1 MSPIR
6 NKILQLFRSKKLNVF
21 VLFFI
26 ISLTILILSKLSQNY
41 QGSLVFKVK
50 PINVKETQVIL
61 NDSSNQLNITLDT
74 YGFKWL
80 RYAVS
85 KPIVEVDLES
95 DVILKDSIL
104 IWTEKK
110 GFSNIS
116 KQFGKDIKVININPD
131 SLVFR
136 YDINQ
141 VKKVPV
147 KADLDVSFL
156 QGFNTLDSIKV
167 TPDSIKLIGPA
178 SLLKSIDFIK
188 TKHKSFSDL
197 KGNVDK
203 TIQLVVDS
211 ISNEVKVESN
221 MVQFHLEVSKFTEGI
236 VTLPVTIVNVPE
248 DVKIN
253 YFPKQITVKYATT
266 INDFNSISEEDFKVE
281 CDYTNS
287 KNKSYLIPKIVAS
300 PKNVKNIRLQEQ
312 QIEFIITQQ

>member
-41 QGSLVFKVK
+41 QGTLVFKVK
-50 PINVKETQVIL
+50 PTNIKETQVIL

-136 YDINQ
+136 YNLWTNCQCCRRLKIY
-141 VKKVPV
+141 
-147 KADLDVSFL
+147 
-156 QGFNTLDSIKV
+156 
-167 TPDSIKLIGPA
+167 
-178 SLLKSIDFIK
+178 SL
-188 TKHKSFSDL
+188 
-197 KGNVDK
+197 
-203 TIQLVVDS
+203 
-211 ISNEVKVESN
+211 
-221 MVQFHLEVSKFTEGI
+221 
-236 VTLPVTIVNVPE
+236 
-248 DVKIN
+248 
-253 YFPKQITVKYATT
+253 
-266 INDFNSISEEDFKVE
+266 
-281 CDYTNS
+281 C
-287 KNKSYLIPKIVAS
+287 YLIYTYKIYVLY
-300 PKNVKNIRLQEQ
+300 KNYINIFTIYLLL
-312 QIEFIITQQ
+312 

>member
-41 QGSLVFKVK
+41 QGTLVFKVK
-50 PINVKETQVIL
+50 PIKVKETQVIL

-95 DVILKDSIL
+95 DVILKDTIL

-116 KQFGKDIKVININPD
+116 KQFGKDVKVININPD

-141 VKKVPV
+141 IKKVPV

-203 TIQLVVDS
+203 PIQLVVDS
-211 ISNEVKVESN
+211 ISDEVKVESN
-221 MVQFHLEVSKFTEGI
+221 IVQFHLEVSKFTEGV

-281 CDYTNS
+281 CDYANS

>member
-41 QGSLVFKVK
+41 QGTLVFKVK
-50 PINVKETQVIL
+50 PTNVKETQVIL
-61 NDSSNQLNITLDT
+61 NDSSNQLNVTLDT

-80 RYAVS
+80 RYAIS
-85 KPIVEVDLES
+85 KPVVEVDLES

-136 YDINQ
+136 YDVNQ

-147 KADLDVSFL
+147 KADLDVSFF
-156 QGFNTLDSIKV
+156 QGFNTLDSVKV

-203 TIQLVVDS
+203 PIQLVVDS
-211 ISNEVKVESN
+211 ISDEVKVESN

-281 CDYTNS
+281 CDYANS

>member
-41 QGSLVFKVK
+41 QGTLVFKVK
-50 PINVKETQVIL
+50 PTNVKETQVIL
-61 NDSSNQLNITLDT
+61 NDSSNQLNVTLDT

-80 RYAVS
+80 RYAIS
-85 KPIVEVDLES
+85 KPVVEVDLES

-136 YDINQ
+136 YDVNQ

-147 KADLDVSFL
+147 KADFDVSFF
-156 QGFNTLDSIKV
+156 QGFNTLDSVKV
-167 TPDSIKLIGPA
+167 KPDSIKLIGPA
-178 SLLKSIDFIK
+178 SLLKKINFIK
-188 TKHKSFSDL
+188 TKHKTFSDL
-197 KGNVDK
+197 KANVDK
-203 TIQLVVDS
+203 PIQLVVDS
-211 ISNEVKVESN
+211 ISDEVKVESN
-221 MVQFHLEVSKFTEGI
+221 MVQFHLEVSKFTEGV

-248 DVKIN
+248 GIKIN
-253 YFPKQITVKYATT
+253 YFPKQITVKYATA
-266 INDFNSISEEDFKVE
+266 INNFNSISNEDFKVE
-281 CDYTNS
+281 CDYANS
-287 KNKSYLIPKIVAS
+287 KNKSYLIPKIVAK

>member
-41 QGSLVFKVK
+41 QGTLVFKVK
-50 PINVKETQVIL
+50 PTNIKETQVIL

-178 SLLKSIDFIK
+178 SLLKKINFIK
-188 TKHKSFSDL
+188 TKHKTFSDL
-197 KGNVDK
+197 KANVDK
-203 TIQLVVDS
+203 PIQLVVDS
-211 ISNEVKVESN
+211 ISDEVKVESN
-221 MVQFHLEVSKFTEGI
+221 MVQFHLEVSKFTEGV

-248 DVKIN
+248 GIKIN

-281 CDYTNS
+281 CDYANS

>member
-1 MSPIR
+1 MSPLK
-6 NKILQLFRSKKLNVF
+6 NKMLQLFRSKKLNVF

-41 QGSLVFKVK
+41 QGTLVFKVK
-50 PINVKETQVIL
+50 PINVKDTQVIL
-61 NDSSNQLNITLDT
+61 NDSLNQLNVTIDT
-74 YGFKWL
+74 YGFEWL
-80 RYAVS
+80 RYAIS
-85 KPIVEVDLES
+85 KPVVEVDLES
-95 DVILKDSIL
+95 DVILIDSIL

-147 KADLDVSFL
+147 KVDLDVSFL
-156 QGFNTLDSIKV
+156 QGFNTLDSLKV

-178 SLLKSIDFIK
+178 SLLKSINFIK
-188 TKHKSFSDL
+188 TKHKTFSDL

-203 TIQLVVDS
+203 TIQLVMDG
-211 ISNEVKVESN
+211 ISDDVKVESN
-221 MVQFHLEVSKFTEGI
+221 TVQFHLEVSKFTEGI
-236 VTLPVTIVNVPE
+236 VTLPVAIVNVPE

-253 YFPKQITVKYATT
+253 YFPKQVTVKYATT

-281 CDYTNS
+281 CDYANS
-287 KNKSYLIPKIVAS
+287 KNNSYLIPKIVAS

>member
-41 QGSLVFKVK
+41 QGTLVFKVK
-50 PINVKETQVIL
+50 PTNVKETQVIL
-61 NDSSNQLNITLDT
+61 NDSSNQLNVTLDT

-80 RYAVS
+80 RYAIS
-85 KPIVEVDLES
+85 KPVVEVDLES

-136 YDINQ
+136 YDVNQ

-147 KADLDVSFL
+147 KADLDVSFF
-156 QGFNTLDSIKV
+156 QGFNTLDSVKV
-167 TPDSIKLIGPA
+167 KPDSIKLIGPA
-178 SLLKSIDFIK
+178 SLLKKINFIK
-188 TKHKSFSDL
+188 TKHKTFSDL
-197 KGNVDK
+197 KANVDK
-203 TIQLVVDS
+203 PIQLVVDS
-211 ISNEVKVESN
+211 ISDEVKVESN
-221 MVQFHLEVSKFTEGI
+221 MVQFHLEVSKFTEGV

-248 DVKIN
+248 GIKIN
-253 YFPKQITVKYATT
+253 YFPKQITVKYATA
-266 INDFNSISEEDFKVE
+266 INNFNSISNEDFKVE
-281 CDYTNS
+281 CDYANS
-287 KNKSYLIPKIVAS
+287 KNKSYLIPKIVAK

>member
-50 PINVKETQVIL
+50 PTNIKETQVIL

-85 KPIVEVDLES
+85 KPIVEVNLES

-147 KADLDVSFL
+147 KVDLDVSFL

-203 TIQLVVDS
+203 PIQLVVDS
-211 ISNEVKVESN
+211 ISDEVKVESN
-221 MVQFHLEVSKFTEGI
+221 IVQFHLEVSKFTEGV

-281 CDYTNS
+281 CDYANS

>member
-136 YDINQ
+136 YDVNQ
-141 VKKVPV
+141 IKKVPV

-203 TIQLVVDS
+203 PIQLVVDS
-211 ISNEVKVESN
+211 ISDEVKVESN
-221 MVQFHLEVSKFTEGI
+221 IVQFHLEVSKFTEGV

-281 CDYTNS
+281 CDYANS

>member
-1 MSPIR
+1 M
-6 NKILQLFRSKKLNVF
+6 
-21 VLFFI
+21 
-26 ISLTILILSKLSQNY
+26 
-41 QGSLVFKVK
+41 
-50 PINVKETQVIL
+50 
-61 NDSSNQLNITLDT
+61 
-74 YGFKWL
+74 
-80 RYAVS
+80 
-85 KPIVEVDLES
+85 
-95 DVILKDSIL
+95 
-104 IWTEKK
+104 
-110 GFSNIS
+110 
-116 KQFGKDIKVININPD
+116 ININPD

-136 YDINQ
+136 YDVNQ

-147 KADLDVSFL
+147 KADLDVSFF
-156 QGFNTLDSIKV
+156 QGFNTLDSVKV

-203 TIQLVVDS
+203 PIQLVVDS
-211 ISNEVKVESN
+211 ISDEVKVESN

-281 CDYTNS
+281 CDYANS

>member
-41 QGSLVFKVK
+41 QGTLVFKVK
-50 PINVKETQVIL
+50 PTNIKETQVIL

-95 DVILKDSIL
+95 NVILKDSIL

-178 SLLKSIDFIK
+178 SLLKSIDFIQ

-203 TIQLVVDS
+203 PIQLVVDS
-211 ISNEVKVESN
+211 ISDEVKIESN
-221 MVQFHLEVSKFTEGI
+221 MVQFHLEVSKFTEG
-236 VTLPVTIVNVPE
+236 VVMLPLTIVNVPE

-281 CDYTNS
+281 CDYANS

>member
-41 QGSLVFKVK
+41 QGTLVFKVK
-50 PINVKETQVIL
+50 PTNIKETQVIL
-61 NDSSNQLNITLDT
+61 NDSSNQLSITLDT

-178 SLLKSIDFIK
+178 SLLKKINFIK
-188 TKHKSFSDL
+188 TKHKTFSDL
-197 KGNVDK
+197 KANVDK
-203 TIQLVVDS
+203 PIQLVVDS
-211 ISNEVKVESN
+211 ISDEVKVESN
-221 MVQFHLEVSKFTEGI
+221 MVQFHLEVSKFTEGV

-248 DVKIN
+248 GIKIN

-281 CDYTNS
+281 CDYANS

>member
-1 MSPIR
+1 MSPIK
-6 NKILQLFRSKKLNVF
+6 NKISQLFKSKKLNVF

-41 QGSLVFKVK
+41 QGTLVFKVK
-50 PINVKETQVIL
+50 PTNAKETQVIL
-61 NDSSNQLNITLDT
+61 NDTSNQLKITLDT

-197 KGNVDK
+197 KGNIDK
-203 TIQLVVDS
+203 PIQLVVDS
-211 ISNEVKVESN
+211 ISDEVKVESN
-221 MVQFHLEVSKFTEGI
+221 IVQFHLEVSKFTEGV

-253 YFPKQITVKYATT
+253 YFPKQITVKYATA
-266 INDFNSISEEDFKVE
+266 INDFNSISKEDFKVE
-281 CDYTNS
+281 CNYANS
-287 KNKSYLIPKIVAS
+287 KNKSYLIPKIVAK
-300 PKNVKNIRLQEQ
+300 PKNVKNIKLQEQ

>member
-41 QGSLVFKVK
+41 QGTLVFKVK
-50 PINVKETQVIL
+50 PTNIKETQVIL

-178 SLLKSIDFIK
+178 SLLKGIDFIK

-203 TIQLVVDS
+203 PIQLVVDS
-211 ISNEVKVESN
+211 ISDEVKVESN
-221 MVQFHLEVSKFTEGI
+221 IVQFHLEVSKFTEGV
-236 VTLPVTIVNVPE
+236 VTLPVTILNVPE

-281 CDYTNS
+281 CDYANS
-287 KNKSYLIPKIVAS
+287 KNRSYLIPKIVAS

>member
-1 MSPIR
+1 MSPIK
-6 NKILQLFRSKKLNVF
+6 NKISQLFKSKKLNVF

-41 QGSLVFKVK
+41 QGTLVFKVK
-50 PINVKETQVIL
+50 PTNAKETQVIL
-61 NDSSNQLNITLDT
+61 NDTSNQLKITLDT

-178 SLLKSIDFIK
+178 SLLKDIHFIK

-203 TIQLVVDS
+203 PIQLVVDS
-211 ISNEVKVESN
+211 ISDEVKVESN
-221 MVQFHLEVSKFTEGI
+221 MVQFHLEVSKFTEGV

-248 DVKIN
+248 GIKIN

-281 CDYTNS
+281 CDYANS

>member
-41 QGSLVFKVK
+41 QGTLVFKVK
-50 PINVKETQVIL
+50 PTNVKETQVIL
-61 NDSSNQLNITLDT
+61 NDSSNQLNVTLDT

-80 RYAVS
+80 RYAIS
-85 KPIVEVDLES
+85 KPVVEVDLES

-136 YDINQ
+136 YDVNQ

-147 KADLDVSFL
+147 KADLDVSFF
-156 QGFNTLDSIKV
+156 QGFNTLDSVKV

-203 TIQLVVDS
+203 PIQLVVDS
-211 ISNEVKVESN
+211 ISDEVKVESN
-221 MVQFHLEVSKFTEGI
+221 MVQFHLEVSKFTEGV

-266 INDFNSISEEDFKVE
+266 INDFNSISKEDFKVE
-281 CDYTNS
+281 CDYANS
-287 KNKSYLIPKIVAS
+287 KNKSYLIPKIVAK

>member
-1 MSPIR
+1 MSPLK
-6 NKILQLFRSKKLNVF
+6 NKMLQLFRSKKLNVF

-41 QGSLVFKVK
+41 QGTLVFKVK
-50 PINVKETQVIL
+50 PINVKDTQVIL
-61 NDSSNQLNITLDT
+61 NDSLNQLNVTIDT
-74 YGFKWL
+74 YGFEWL
-80 RYAVS
+80 RYAIS
-85 KPIVEVDLES
+85 KPVVEVDLES

-141 VKKVPV
+141 VKKVHV
-147 KADLDVSFL
+147 KVDLDVSFL
-156 QGFNTLDSIKV
+156 QGFNTLDSLKV

-178 SLLKSIDFIK
+178 SLLKSINFIK
-188 TKHKSFSDL
+188 TKHKTFSDL

-203 TIQLVVDS
+203 TIQLVMDG
-211 ISNEVKVESN
+211 ISDDVKVESN
-221 MVQFHLEVSKFTEGI
+221 TVQFHLEVSKFTEGI
-236 VTLPVTIVNVPE
+236 VTLPVAIVNVPE

-253 YFPKQITVKYATT
+253 YFPKQVTVKYATT

-281 CDYTNS
+281 CDYANS
-287 KNKSYLIPKIVAS
+287 KNNSYLIPKIVAS

>member
-41 QGSLVFKVK
+41 QGTLVFKVK
-50 PINVKETQVIL
+50 PTNIKETQVIL

-178 SLLKSIDFIK
+178 SLLKSIDFIQ

-203 TIQLVVDS
+203 PIQLVVDS
-211 ISNEVKVESN
+211 ISDEVKVESN
-221 MVQFHLEVSKFTEGI
+221 IVQFHLEVSKFTEG
-236 VTLPVTIVNVPE
+236 VVMLPLTIVNVPE

-281 CDYTNS
+281 CDYANS

>member
-41 QGSLVFKVK
+41 QGTLVFKVK

-95 DVILKDSIL
+95 DVILKDTIL

-116 KQFGKDIKVININPD
+116 KQLGKDIKVININPD

-136 YDINQ
+136 YDVNQ
-141 VKKVPV
+141 VKKVPI

-203 TIQLVVDS
+203 PIQLVVDS
-211 ISNEVKVESN
+211 ISDEVKVESN
-221 MVQFHLEVSKFTEGI
+221 IVQFHLEVSKFTEGV

-281 CDYTNS
+281 CNYANS

>member
-41 QGSLVFKVK
+41 QGTLVFKVK
-50 PINVKETQVIL
+50 PTNIKETQVIL

-178 SLLKSIDFIK
+178 SLLKKINFIK
-188 TKHKSFSDL
+188 TKHKTFSDL
-197 KGNVDK
+197 KANVDK
-203 TIQLVVDS
+203 PIQLVVDS
-211 ISNEVKVESN
+211 ISDEVKVESN
-221 MVQFHLEVSKFTEGI
+221 MVQFHLEVSKFTEGV

-248 DVKIN
+248 GIKIN
-253 YFPKQITVKYATT
+253 Y
-266 INDFNSISEEDFKVE
+266 
-281 CDYTNS
+281 
-287 KNKSYLIPKIVAS
+287 
-300 PKNVKNIRLQEQ
+300 
-312 QIEFIITQQ
+312 